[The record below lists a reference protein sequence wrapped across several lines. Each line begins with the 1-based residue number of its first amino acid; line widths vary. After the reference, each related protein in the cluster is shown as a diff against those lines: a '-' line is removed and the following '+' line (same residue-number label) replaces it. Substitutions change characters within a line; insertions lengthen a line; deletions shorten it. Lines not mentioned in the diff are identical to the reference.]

1 MNRNILIA
9 MGLAAALTLAAC
21 GKKEDAAPVEAAP
34 APVAEQPAMDA
45 APAAEQVAA
54 DAAVAAQS
62 CAQDCGEGVTATI
75 QCAAGETAVCEC
87 GAEPNAKCEPAAAM
101 EDAAAMDSSETI
113 SDAPAEGEAVQ

>member
-1 MNRNILIA
+1 MNRNFLIA
-9 MGLAAALTLAAC
+9 MGLAAAMTLAAC
-21 GKKEDAAPVEAAP
+21 GKKEEAAPVEAAP
-34 APVAEQPAMDA
+34 APVAEQA

-87 GAEPNAKCEPAAAM
+87 GTEPNAKCEPAAAM
-101 EDAAAMDSSETI
+101 DDASMMDSSETI